1 MTTPENNQNP
11 AAPSIDAIISDLV
24 TMIQDQTKDT
34 SKELGP
40 TTTIQESGIDSFDFI
55 ELVYELEGKYGIDLQ
70 FNANTAENLKTVA
83 DVATLIQSRI
93 AAKQTA
99 P

>member
-1 MTTPENNQNP
+1 MTASEISQSAP
-11 AAPSIDAIISDLV
+11 APSTDAIISDLV
-24 TMIQDQTKDT
+24 TMIQAQTKDT
-34 SKELGP
+34 KELGP
-40 TTTIQESGIDSFDFI
+40 NTTIQESGIDSFDFI

-83 DVATLIQSRI
+83 DVAALIQSRI